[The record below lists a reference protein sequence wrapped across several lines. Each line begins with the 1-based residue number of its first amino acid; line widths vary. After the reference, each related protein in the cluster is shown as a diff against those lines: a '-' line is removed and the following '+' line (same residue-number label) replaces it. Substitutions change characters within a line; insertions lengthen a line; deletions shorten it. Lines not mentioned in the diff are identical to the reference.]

1 MIFETI
7 KFVIYSLLI
16 VIISKY
22 VLVKILRKLAE
33 ALNLS
38 AKAIGNIAGIATSVP
53 ELLTVSFSAFAG
65 LVGASVYNILSSNI
79 INFVQYIIS
88 IYTSKNQRI
97 LTENKAIKI
106 DLGLVIFTIL
116 IPIAMILVNIDFN
129 INIVPIF
136 ILLFFLYYYINEKV
150 HQLYL
155 KKHDK
160 KISKQIEEEQKWV
173 RGKTK
178 VVVKYSIY
186 LLLTSIILYLIGDSL
201 SRSLEN
207 LAQVFAIPE
216 FVLGITLGF
225 ITSIPELIIFFESQ
239 KYYKNE
245 KNNEAGVIE
254 ATNNLLTS
262 NILNLFVIQTIGIV
276 IYWLIM

>member
-38 AKAIGNIAGIATSVP
+38 AKAIGNIAGVATSVP

-116 IPIAMILVNIDFN
+116 IPIAMILANIDFN

-186 LLLTSIILYLIGDSL
+186 LLLTSIVLYLIGDSL
-201 SRSLEN
+201 SVSLEN
-207 LAQVFAIPE
+207 LAQVFEISE

-225 ITSIPELIIFFESQ
+225 ITSIPELITFFESQ
-239 KYYKNE
+239 KYYTNE